1 MAKLPTKKGKGKA
14 MGMKK
19 AYYAKQFFITE
30 KNLAHK
36 NKTNKKHKTS
46 K

>member
-1 MAKLPTKKGKGKA
+1 MGRRHKGKA
-14 MGMKK
+14 MGNKK
-19 AYYAKQFFITE
+19 AYYAEQFSITN

-36 NKTNKKHKTS
+36 NKTNKKKKAT